1 MFASKPNPQDG
12 EVAKSA
18 KQRFK
23 ANLIALRKERGLTQ
37 KRAAE
42 VASLNYKTYQHL
54 ELGIRDNPTLE
65 VLEKLARGF
74 GVRIGELV
82 D

>member
-1 MFASKPNPQDG
+1 MARA
-12 EVAKSA
+12 AKL
-18 KQRFK
+18 RFK

-37 KRAAE
+37 EQAAERAAI
-42 VASLNYKTYQHL
+42 NYKTYQHL

-65 VLEKLARGF
+65 ILEKVANGF
-74 GVRIGELV
+74 GVTIGDLC

>member
-1 MFASKPNPQDG
+1 M
-12 EVAKSA
+12 AKAA
-18 KQRFK
+18 KLRFK

-37 KRAAE
+37 EQAAERAAI
-42 VASLNYKTYQHL
+42 NYKTYQHL

-65 VLEKLARGF
+65 ILERVANGF
-74 GVRIGELV
+74 GVTIGDLC

>member
-1 MFASKPNPQDG
+1 M
-12 EVAKSA
+12 AKSA

-37 KRAAE
+37 EQAAERAAI
-42 VASLNYKTYQHL
+42 NYKTYQHF

-65 VLEKLARGF
+65 ILEKVANGF
-74 GVRIGELV
+74 GVTIGKLV